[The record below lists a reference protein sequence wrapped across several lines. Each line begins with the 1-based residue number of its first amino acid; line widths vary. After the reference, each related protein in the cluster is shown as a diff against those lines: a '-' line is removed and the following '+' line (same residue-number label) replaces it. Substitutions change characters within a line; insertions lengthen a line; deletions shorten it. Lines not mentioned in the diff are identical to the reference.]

1 MRILCF
7 FMALFFILPA
17 YAQEEQPAA
26 QPQPETPITK
36 WMAAESAVV
45 AGLDDQGKETYFILR
60 NKYGL
65 IRAIRIVKKDVG
77 KAVQECGQ
85 ANPDMQDQMH
95 TRYNAWTD
103 SVDPILRT
111 AESYLKQEIKQQTV
125 VELGT
130 FMDMLDMNDEAY
142 DFQQAAIDKKVVTT
156 PEACNKLLLSM
167 DRTEE
172 DMLRLMQAVLLPESL
187 IRQEPRN

>member
-1 MRILCF
+1 MRVLSFLI
-7 FMALFFILPA
+7 ALFVCLPA
-17 YAQEEQPAA
+17 YAQEEQAAA

-77 KAVQECGQ
+77 KAVQSCGQ
-85 ANPDMQDQMH
+85 ANPDMQDQMYK
-95 TRYNAWTD
+95 RYAAWTD

-111 AESYLKQEIKQQTV
+111 AESYLKQEIKLQTV

-130 FMDMLDMNDEAY
+130 FMDMLDLNDEAY
-142 DFQQAAIDKKVVTT
+142 DFQQASIEKEPVTT
-156 PEACNKLLLSM
+156 AEACKNLLISM